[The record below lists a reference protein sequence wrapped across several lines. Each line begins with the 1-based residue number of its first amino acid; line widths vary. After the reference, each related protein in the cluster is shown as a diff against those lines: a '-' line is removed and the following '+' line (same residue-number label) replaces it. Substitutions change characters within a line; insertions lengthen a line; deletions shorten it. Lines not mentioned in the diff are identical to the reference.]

1 MVIRNVSLTLMC
13 IIFTLLTSC
22 APVIYK
28 HYEGNSLKPEEIVVL
43 KSPHKFNNDI
53 YIVSLDGKP
62 GKYGSIWKN
71 RYRIE
76 LLPGRHTLTVRYKE
90 TDLVPVRNQTLTF
103 TGEAGK
109 IYTIKYSADISLE
122 SMSIDAK
129 AWVEE
134 IKEE

>member
-1 MVIRNVSLTLMC
+1 MVFRNASLALMC

-22 APVIYK
+22 TPVIYK

-43 KSPHKFNNDI
+43 KSPHKFINDVDL
-53 YIVSLDGKP
+53 VSVDGKP
-62 GKYGSIWKN
+62 GRYGSIWN
-71 RYRIE
+71 NSYRIE

-90 TDLVPVRNQTLTF
+90 GGIVSTRNQTLTF

-109 IYTIKYSADISLE
+109 IYTVEYSSDTSLE

>member
-1 MVIRNVSLTLMC
+1 MVFRNVSLALMC

-22 APVIYK
+22 TPVLYK
-28 HYEGNSLKPEEIVVL
+28 HYEGDSLKPEEIVVL
-43 KSPHKFNNDI
+43 KSPHKFFNDV
-53 YIVSLDGKP
+53 YLVSLDGKP
-62 GKYGSIWKN
+62 GRYGRLWKN

-90 TDLVPVRNQTLTF
+90 GGPVSVSNRTLIF

-109 IYTIKYSADISLE
+109 IYTVKYSTSTSLE
-122 SMSIDAK
+122 SIDVK